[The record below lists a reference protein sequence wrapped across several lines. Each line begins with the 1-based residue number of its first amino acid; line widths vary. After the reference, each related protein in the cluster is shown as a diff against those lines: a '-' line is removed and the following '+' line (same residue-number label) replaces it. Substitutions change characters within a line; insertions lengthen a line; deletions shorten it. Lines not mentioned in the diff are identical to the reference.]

1 MNVPLYRLA
10 HARSGDKGDGSNV
23 GLLAYDEAC
32 YKILTEQVTTAAVK
46 RHFKGIV
53 KGKVERFAVPN
64 LLGYNFLLHDSLGGG
79 GSASLKNDAQG
90 KTHGMALLLMEVVVP
105 PRFKL
110 PQVGLSGALAPAG
123 EIPEPSSR
131 RSNAPP
137 RTTRKKARKKS

>member
-1 MNVPLYRLA
+1 MTLDMPTRPIEELEARLA
-10 HARSGDKGDGSNV
+10 APAPPDRGDVVGPRVLLVDDNAELAASLAISLSEEGVTAKCVTSAKG
-23 GLLAYDEAC
+23 A
-32 YKILTEQVTTAAVK
+32 KAV
-46 RHFKGIV
+46 FES
-53 KGKVERFAVPN
+53 ERF
-64 LLGYNFLLHDSLGGG
+64 
-79 GSASLKNDAQG
+79 DALVIDLVMPG
-90 KTHGMALLLMEVVVP
+90 THGMALLLMEVVVP